1 MRGYVS
7 EYRACGDGSSFIP
20 QTWNKNVRFNTNS
33 ESAMQAWSLLHSD
46 EVKNGFKSQ
55 NEFIICA
62 INDYYERYVQK
73 KDDPYLETREKED
86 AFVER
91 IVSQVTE
98 KILTNL
104 PTLAG
109 MYMMQQQAMLT
120 AGLQNAGMP
129 VMNFTADP
137 TNANMMEAGAQ
148 KVTKSIKSG
157 MAENQ
162 AATKKSEDILDEE
175 PEDNEFLDF
184 SFGM

>member
-1 MRGYVS
+1 MA
-7 EYRACGDGSSFIP
+7 EK
-20 QTWNKNVRFNTNS
+20 TWNKNVRFNTNS

-129 VMNFTADP
+129 VMNFTAEP
-137 TNANMMEAGAQ
+137 TNANMMEGGAQ
-148 KVTKSIKSG
+148 KVNKSIKSG
-157 MAENQ
+157 VGENK

>member
-1 MRGYVS
+1 MA
-7 EYRACGDGSSFIP
+7 EK
-20 QTWNKNVRFNTNS
+20 TWNKNVRFNTNS

-148 KVTKSIKSG
+148 KVAKSIKSG
-157 MAENQ
+157 MEENQ

>member
-1 MRGYVS
+1 MA
-7 EYRACGDGSSFIP
+7 EK
-20 QTWNKNVRFNTNS
+20 TWNKNVRFNTNS

-129 VMNFTADP
+129 VMNFTADA

-148 KVTKSIKSG
+148 KVDKSIKSG
-157 MAENQ
+157 MEENQ

-175 PEDNEFLDF
+175 PEDNEFPDF

>member
-1 MRGYVS
+1 MA
-7 EYRACGDGSSFIP
+7 EK
-20 QTWNKNVRFNTNS
+20 TWNKNVRFNTNS

-129 VMNFTADP
+129 VMNFTADQ

-175 PEDNEFLDF
+175 PEDNEFPDF

>member
-1 MRGYVS
+1 MA
-7 EYRACGDGSSFIP
+7 EK
-20 QTWNKNVRFNTNS
+20 TWNKNVRFNTNS

-148 KVTKSIKSG
+148 KVAKSIKSG
-157 MAENQ
+157 MVENQ

>member
-1 MRGYVS
+1 MA
-7 EYRACGDGSSFIP
+7 EK
-20 QTWNKNVRFNTNS
+20 TWNKNVRFNTNS

-46 EVKNGFKSQ
+46 EVKNGFKSK

-175 PEDNEFLDF
+175 PEDNEFPDF

>member
-1 MRGYVS
+1 MA
-7 EYRACGDGSSFIP
+7 EK
-20 QTWNKNVRFNTNS
+20 TWNKNVRFNTNS

-175 PEDNEFLDF
+175 PEVNEFPDF

>member
-1 MRGYVS
+1 MA
-7 EYRACGDGSSFIP
+7 EK
-20 QTWNKNVRFNTNS
+20 TWNKNVRFNTNS

-129 VMNFTADP
+129 GMNFTADP

-175 PEDNEFLDF
+175 PEDNEFPDF